1 VNLLGFS
8 RRFHVWA
15 APCEDAEHTYESLV
29 RAFEWFGGV
38 PAEVWVDNQK
48 AAVLSHDP
56 GGTVRFN
63 PGFVQLA
70 DHYGFRP
77 KACRP
82 HRPQT
87 KGKDE
92 RMVRYVKENF
102 FQRYRSFESLAHLNQ
117 WLEPWLREVADPRV
131 HGTLKVPVS
140 ERFREEKPHLQPL
153 PPVRFDTRRTE
164 QPLQRPGPPVRG
176 AGDHPSYPGRW
187 PEGLRCRRAPG
198 GRAPAAAPGRGL
210 GRGSRTSPPAVVGP
224 RCPGPGPE
232 RLRGGWIME
241 LSSLMQKLKME
252 SLPGNLDALCEQ
264 AAKRELDYRTFLTE
278 ALATEW
284 NGRHQKGLESRLKQA
299 RLPWIKTLEQFDFS
313 FQPSIDRK
321 VIRELAGGAFIERA
335 ENVIFLGPPGVGK
348 THFSWPGVT
357 RRRPPFSPPTRG
369 SWTGARCSPTR

>member
-29 RAFEWFGGV
+29 RAFEWFGVV

-102 FQRYRSFESLAHLNQ
+102 F
-117 WLEPWLREVADPRV
+117 
-131 HGTLKVPVS
+131 
-140 ERFREEKPHLQPL
+140 
-153 PPVRFDTRRTE
+153 
-164 QPLQRPGPPVRG
+164 
-176 AGDHPSYPGRW
+176 
-187 PEGLRCRRAPG
+187 
-198 GRAPAAAPGRGL
+198 
-210 GRGSRTSPPAVVGP
+210 
-224 RCPGPGPE
+224 
-232 RLRGGWIME
+232 
-241 LSSLMQKLKME
+241 
-252 SLPGNLDALCEQ
+252 
-264 AAKRELDYRTFLTE
+264 
-278 ALATEW
+278 
-284 NGRHQKGLESRLKQA
+284 
-299 RLPWIKTLEQFDFS
+299 
-313 FQPSIDRK
+313 
-321 VIRELAGGAFIERA
+321 
-335 ENVIFLGPPGVGK
+335 
-348 THFSWPGVT
+348 
-357 RRRPPFSPPTRG
+357 
-369 SWTGARCSPTR
+369 